1 MAKPGVVT
9 EMVKPSASQLNQEM
23 GVQLAGMPFAEPFR
37 DGSYLLGRNDTPTV
51 KQLAEMR
58 RQDGQA
64 RALYRLLTMPAR
76 AAAKRASWVPAD
88 GGDKEAEFVRQL
100 YTLPAVHGGMRTPF
114 SRVVSQML
122 LATVDGFAP
131 FELVYTR
138 PTKGPLK
145 GKFTLDKIAYRPS
158 DTVMFAVTEHGDYDG
173 FRQRTVT
180 PHGRVVDEK
189 IDAKNS
195 IYYACSEEENPFYGV
210 SYFNAA
216 FYHYDKKVKLY
227 YLAHLAAQ
235 HRAVGSR
242 LGKFPKNA
250 PPHEIAAFRAALQ
263 DFGLAQSVTVPDS
276 GYSVEDLGKALGDFP
291 FMDFI
296 NHHNSQMSKS
306 VLAPFLDDQ
315 QGGGSPL
322 VSFGGPNDSMYL
334 VLVNVLIAELESVFN
349 DWLTPR
355 FIDWN
360 FGNDKYPQLKFGPF
374 SEEQK
379 EAIKSTFDK
388 LSSAGQGANVTRR
401 FLLELE
407 KYMAGE
413 MGLDI
418 EYEKLD
424 EALKKQ
430 TDETLQ
436 FFMQNPTGGPPPME
450 PPFQAI
456 PPAPADQ
463 QPGVPPAQQFIP
475 GKQPPGMPPGAP
487 GGAPGAPGGAP
498 GGAPAGGPPLP
509 NLPALPTQLASPGLP
524 SASTWMSP
532 DLISLTG
539 SDHDAVRA
547 ALGELAGTR

>member
-1 MAKPGVVT
+1 MAEPGVVT
-9 EMVKPSASQLNQEM
+9 EMAKPTASELNTEM
-23 GVQLAGMPFAEPFR
+23 GVRLAGLPFSEGFT
-37 DGSYLLGRNDTPTV
+37 DGKSFILGRNDVPTV
-51 KQLAEMR
+51 RQLAEMR

-88 GGDKEAEFVRQL
+88 GGDKEAEFVTQL
-100 YTLPAVHGGMRTPF
+100 YTLPAVNGGMRTPF

-122 LATVDGFAP
+122 LATVDGFSP

-138 PTKGPLK
+138 PKKGPLK

-158 DTVMFAVTEHGDYDG
+158 ETVSFAVTEQGDYDG
-173 FRQRTVT
+173 FKQRTVT
-180 PHGRVVDEK
+180 PNGKVIDEH
-189 IDAKNS
+189 ISAKNS

-216 FYHYDKKVKLY
+216 FYHYDKKIKLY

-242 LGKFPKNA
+242 LGKYPKNA
-250 PPHEIAAFRAALQ
+250 NPTELAAFRQALA
-263 DFGLAQSVTVPDS
+263 DFGLAQAVTVPDV
-276 GYSVEDLGKALGDFP
+276 GWSVEDLGKSLGDFP

-334 VLVNVLIAELESVFN
+334 VLVNVIISELEAVFN

-360 FGNDKYPQLKFGPF
+360 FGNDKYPSLKFGPF

-379 EAIKSTFDK
+379 EAIKQTFDK
-388 LSSAGQGANVTRR
+388 LASAGTGANVTRK

-407 KYMAGE
+407 RNMAGE

-418 EYEKLD
+418 EYEELSKALD
-424 EALKKQ
+424 KQ
-430 TDETLQ
+430 TDESLKM
-436 FFMQNPTGGPPPME
+436 FMQTPAAGPPPMM
-450 PPFQAI
+450 PPFQPI

-463 QPGVPPAQQFIP
+463 QAGVPPQQQFIP
-475 GKQPPGMPPGAP
+475 GQTPGMP
-487 GGAPGAPGGAP
+487 
-498 GGAPAGGPPLP
+498 GAPAAGPAGLPPLP
-509 NLPALPTQLASPGLP
+509 SQLSAEGL
-524 SASTWMSP
+524 SSTTTWMNP
-532 DLISLTG
+532 DMVALSGEDRSAVDSAVSALTG
-539 SDHDAVRA
+539 V
-547 ALGELAGTR
+547 T

>member
-1 MAKPGVVT
+1 MADSGVVTDMAKP
-9 EMVKPSASQLNQEM
+9 SQSDLNQEM
-23 GVQLAGMPFAEPFR
+23 GVRLAGLPFAEAFEP
-37 DGSYLLGRNDTPTV
+37 GGKSSYLLGRNEMPTV
-51 KQLAEMR
+51 KQLSEMR

-64 RALYRLLTMPAR
+64 RALYRLLTMPVR

-88 GGDKEAEFVRQL
+88 GGDKEAQFMTDL
-100 YTLPAVHGGMRTPF
+100 FTLPAVSGGMRTSF
-114 SRVVSQML
+114 SRVISQML

-138 PTKGPLK
+138 PKKGPLK
-145 GKFTLDKIAYRPS
+145 GKFTLDKIAYRPA
-158 DTVMFAVTEHGDYDG
+158 DTVTFAVTEQGDYDG
-173 FRQRTVT
+173 FKQRTVT
-180 PHGRVVDEK
+180 PNGRVVDEK
-189 IDAKNS
+189 IEARNS
-195 IYYACSEEENPFYGV
+195 LYYACSEEENPFYGV
-210 SYFNAA
+210 SFFNAA
-216 FYHYDKKVKLY
+216 FYHYDKKIKLY

-242 LGKFPKNA
+242 LGKYPKGANPTELA
-250 PPHEIAAFRAALQ
+250 NFRRALA

-276 GYSVEDLGKALGDFP
+276 GWSVEDLGRSLGDFP

-334 VLVNVLIAELESVFN
+334 VLINVIISELETVFN
-349 DWLTPR
+349 EWLQPR

-379 EAIKSTFDK
+379 EAIKNTFDK
-388 LSSAGQGANVTRR
+388 LSTAGQGANVTRR

-418 EYEKLD
+418 EYEQLD
-424 EALKKQ
+424 EVLTKQ
-430 TDETLQ
+430 QDETVKY
-436 FFMQNPTGGPPPME
+436 FMDSMGPPPME

-456 PPAPADQ
+456 PPVPADQ
-463 QPGVPPAQQFIP
+463 QPGVPPAQQYIP
-475 GKQPPGMPPGAP
+475 GKAPMDGSGLP
-487 GGAPGAPGGAP
+487 GGASMNGVGGAGGAP
-498 GGAPAGGPPLP
+498 QS
-509 NLPALPTQLASPGLP
+509 LPALPSQL
-524 SASTWMSP
+524 SAGSVDSSSTWR
-532 DLISLTG
+532 SLDTLALAHE
-539 SDHDAVRA
+539 DRDAVSV
-547 ALGELAGTR
+547 ALAEMADE

>member
-1 MAKPGVVT
+1 VAKPDNVT
-9 EMVKPSASQLNQEM
+9 EMVKPKNSELNEEM
-23 GVQLAGMPFAEPFR
+23 GIRLAGMPFAEGF
-37 DGSYLLGRNDTPTV
+37 DSKGSYLLGRNDVPTV
-51 KQLAEMR
+51 KQLTEMR

-88 GGDKEAEFVRQL
+88 GGDKEAEFITNL
-100 YTLPAVHGGMRTPF
+100 YTLPAVNGGMRTPF
-114 SRVVSQML
+114 NRVVSQML

-138 PTKGPLK
+138 PRKGPLE
-145 GKFTLDKIAYRPS
+145 GKYTLDKIAYRPS
-158 DTVMFAVTEHGDYDG
+158 DTVSFAVDEQGEYDG

-180 PHGRVVDEK
+180 PNGRVIDEK
-189 IDAKNS
+189 IEAKNS

-216 FYHYDKKVKLY
+216 FYHYDKKIKLY

-242 LGKFPKNA
+242 LGKYPTSASPK
-250 PPHEIAAFRAALQ
+250 EISQFRMALQ
-263 DFGLAQSVTVPDS
+263 DFGLAQSVTVPDI
-276 GYSVEDLGKALGDFP
+276 GWSVEDLGRSPGEFP

-334 VLVNVLIAELESVFN
+334 VLVNVIINELETIFN

-360 FGNDKYPQLKFGPF
+360 FKNDKYPKLKFGPF

-379 EAIKSTFDK
+379 EAIKNTFDK

-401 FLLELE
+401 FMLELE

-424 EALKKQ
+424 ELLKKQ
-430 TDETLQ
+430 TDETVKH
-436 FFMQNPTGGPPPME
+436 FMAGVGAPPME
-450 PPFQAI
+450 PPFQPI
-456 PPAPADQ
+456 PTVPADQ
-463 QPGVPPAQQFIP
+463 QPGVAPQQQFIP
-475 GKQPPGMPPGAP
+475 GNQPMGMPGQA
-487 GGAPGAPGGAP
+487 ALP
-498 GGAPAGGPPLP
+498 GGAPAPTPQ
-509 NLPALPTQLASPGLP
+509 LPALPSQLSSEGLP
-524 SASTWMSP
+524 SASTYLAP
-532 DLISLTG
+532 EFVALDNT
-539 SDHDAVRA
+539 DRDAIDS
-547 ALGELAGTR
+547 ALSAMAGA

>member
-1 MAKPGVVT
+1 MAKVPT
-9 EMVKPSASQLNQEM
+9 PAEMAKPSASDLNTEI
-23 GVQLAGMPFAEPFR
+23 GIRLAGMPFAEGWEEK
-37 DGSYLLGRNDTPTV
+37 GSYLLGRNDIPTV

-76 AAAKRASWVPAD
+76 AAAKRAKWLPAD
-88 GGDKEAEFVRQL
+88 GGEKEADFARDL
-100 YTLPAVHGGMRTPF
+100 YTLPAVNGGMRTPF
-114 SRVVSQML
+114 ARVVSQML
-122 LATVDGFAP
+122 LSTVDGFAP

-138 PTKGPLK
+138 PKKGPLK
-145 GKFTLDKIAYRPS
+145 GKFTLDKIAYRPA
-158 DTVMFAVTEHGDYDG
+158 DTVTFVVTEQGDYDG

-180 PHGRVVDEK
+180 PNGKV
-189 IDAKNS
+189 IDAKIDGRNS
-195 IYYACSEEENPFYGV
+195 IYVACSEEENPFYGV

-216 FYHYDKKVKLY
+216 FYHYDKKIKLY

-242 LGKFPKNA
+242 LGKYPRNA
-250 PPHEIAAFRAALQ
+250 HPAEIAEFRRALA
-263 DFGLAQSVTVPDS
+263 DFGLAQSVTVPDQ
-276 GYSVEDLGKALGDFP
+276 GWSVEDLGKALGDFP

-334 VLVNVLIAELESVFN
+334 VLVNVIISELETVFN

-360 FGNDKYPQLKFGPF
+360 FANEKYPQLKFGPF

-379 EAIKSTFDK
+379 EAIKNTFDK

-418 EYEKLD
+418 EYEQLD
-424 EALKKQ
+424 ELLKKQ
-430 TDETLQ
+430 TDETVKH
-436 FFMQNPTGGPPPME
+436 FMQTPPLGPPPME

-456 PPAPADQ
+456 PPVPADQ
-463 QPGVPPAQQFIP
+463 QPGVPPQQQFIP
-475 GKQPPGMPPGAP
+475 GQQPALPPGAS
-487 GGAPGAPGGAP
+487 
-498 GGAPAGGPPLP
+498 AGGPPAP
-509 NLPALPTQLASPGLP
+509 SAASLPALPSQLSADALP
-524 SASTWMSP
+524 STSTWRTTDVVALS
-532 DLISLTG
+532 DF
-539 SDHDAVRA
+539 DHDAVSS
-547 ALGELAGTR
+547 ALQELAGAK